1 MPNKFREHVK
11 GCGTFIDLYVVG
23 PKESRIEAAKNNQ
36 DVNVVAKGND
46 KIIEGKEAVSSI
58 AIDVDDEED
67 QDETRDDYGNDNDDN
82 DNDDNTDRKDAN
94 NDNDKAKNNVQ
105 PQKNQ
110 ISTDTIN
117 KLQDETA
124 LPSDYRSSFNLI
136 SSHPISVPALYPS
149 LTPTPTP
156 TPFPSP
162 SPSLTLTPNRLETAS
177 ETASSVARIGVED
190 ETFDMKQECVW
201 QGTQDN
207 SCCSHESPYYE
218 INQGLATYG
227 LQILSI
233 HAVSC
238 VECGGL
244 LDVEHVKSHMQN
256 VHHVF
261 RFEDE
266 VENLFKQMNH
276 IDLKSPSTVSN
287 ERSSS
292 WETYPCIFGLPVL
305 LNGYECTI
313 CFDSGGGFVHGIADT
328 FYRHVRRHHGRTVNV
343 NELDFA
349 PVVGEDRN
357 HQLDSLIDSWYLD
370 RVDED
375 SDADANTNTYTN
387 TYARKRNATEEY
399 GDDND
404 SVDARQKNLLN
415 QQLGLIGWHYI
426 DGAINSKIILEELI
440 RYYYRGF
447 QYLKWMMI
455 GTRKLFTEGGNYSA
469 QERGLNPLE
478 QRVSVVNYA
487 RSTAR
492 YLMFLLRRPNCQK
505 NGHVRSHLER
515 MCRIVS
521 AEAEAEAKAK
531 QGVEDEDAK
540 VSEWIDTAIG
550 DDDNDNDNDII
561 MMEEEALDESEEIER
576 ERALQLELEQQ
587 RQEEEAAGIQKD
599 QNNDRGQQ
607 DGDDVDD
614 DADEKEER
622 RGFYF
627 RKDEA
632 YAELHEALKLAF
644 LRQYEFSESIRDTE
658 IVKFLACLSLRD
670 DGTSRYAYEISS
682 FFAPLIYTCRLVAAS
697 ELQRLVEEG
706 KVTLSSIP
714 EFHTA
719 GSFAYTHV
727 FRYISLG
734 KRNIYDI
741 LYEANKIVRD
751 VTRTEGYANTLEG
764 LNPSRVLFRPAF
776 NAKYTIVGSH
786 INNMV
791 VLDLSDL
798 SHLYESMFSRLQ
810 LLLEELCFGV
820 DMEKLLPSSL
830 LQSVVFKKD
839 LKWSKTS
846 ILNYETKATK
856 FNELLFCL
864 VYISAGQPARAK
876 EMVHWTLKNSKY
888 KARELY
894 LMFGRLM
901 IYSRYDKTRNMKFA
915 EKPIPRFLPE
925 SLSTLALRYYALV
938 RPFQA
943 FLSSVKTGNKQAAAV
958 YTNAMFVVNGG
969 KRLDSGMPYR
979 IFPKVTYEC
988 LGKPLGFR
996 NYRHIAH
1003 YFKERNLEE
1012 DMSKN
1017 SYFDLQA
1024 GHTRSTALLIY
1035 GRTMD
1040 KLHYLPADYFANFF
1054 EQQQQQRQQQQQP
1067 SWSDTGSRG
1076 IPPSQIYVQ
1085 LCRWALAQ
1093 FCGLSAK
1100 FRSKKQFHSVYF
1112 SVQGQKNLIIVLPT
1126 ASGKSLS
1133 FLLPALIDKT
1143 IRPNNTTLVVVP
1155 AISLREDMM
1164 RRVNETGLVECTN
1177 TWTQYRNQPVT
1188 PSLKLPDLFILTYE
1202 SALSNSALAFFES
1215 LGVAGRLARVVVD
1228 EAHSLLTDSTW
1239 RNTLLQAPRL
1249 SALFAPIHLLSGTF
1263 PRPLETCASKTFGA
1277 TFTVVRDI
1285 STARQ
1290 NLLYLLRPLVANA
1303 FLNELSVLMQRASVY
1318 EGDGPTKAFG
1328 LGIDYGEVRLV
1339 VHYGLPTSCM
1349 QYAQETGRAGRD
1361 GKCAQ
1366 MFLGE
1371 SAMINIHGSN
1381 LGNGGNR
1388 TIDGS
1393 TSENART
1400 AYSFSPNMG
1409 VSMSKGNGNGNG
1421 NFLES
1426 STPKPK
1432 SKSIKNYIL
1441 DKPAHDKLGKD
1452 GNSPKV
1458 DDEYRVHS
1466 PYMSFQ
1472 KRLAAWD
1479 KDSPV
1484 KRNKS
1489 AGMATLRKPGGYV
1502 GVDNEEDDDDDVEQQ
1517 LQRKR
1522 LLEYK
1527 SRVQDVNQQ
1536 LMDENAISASV
1547 AEFFGHQPGRC
1558 PIERSACF
1566 RCRKTDH
1573 GRAHCKMDVQFKGVC
1588 KYCGLTI
1595 QEHDSGDLGYTPEC
1609 RSWAR
1614 NQLIPLTYTAWNS
1627 RLFKKSIANEFLN
1640 GDTTDETF
1648 YKFVCTSTMR
1658 VSGFVLVIR
1667 HVLDEHL
1674 HAL

>member
-1 MPNKFREHVK
+1 MNVRCRKQLLRIVLEIQELRSRFGVM
-11 GCGTFIDLYVVG
+11 
-23 PKESRIEAAKNNQ
+23 ES
-36 DVNVVAKGND
+36 
-46 KIIEGKEAVSSI
+46 
-58 AIDVDDEED
+58 
-67 QDETRDDYGNDNDDN
+67 
-82 DNDDNTDRKDAN
+82 DRSATK
-94 NDNDKAKNNVQ
+94 V
-105 PQKNQ
+105 
-110 ISTDTIN
+110 
-117 KLQDETA
+117 
-124 LPSDYRSSFNLI
+124 
-136 SSHPISVPALYPS
+136 

-162 SPSLTLTPNRLETAS
+162 SPSLTLTPNPLETAS
-177 ETASSVARIGVED
+177 ERASSVARIGVED
-190 ETFDMKQECVW
+190 ETSDMKQECVW

-343 NELDFA
+343 NECMRRVSLQTVKNKSYQRHRYFKVDFA

-415 QQLGLIGWHYI
+415 QQLGWGAIVKALGRNWQGLIGWHYI

-455 GTRKLFTEGGNYSA
+455 GTRK
-469 QERGLNPLE
+469 
-478 QRVSVVNYA
+478 
-487 RSTAR
+487 
-492 YLMFLLRRPNCQK
+492 C
-505 NGHVRSHLER
+505 
-515 MCRIVS
+515 
-521 AEAEAEAKAK
+521 
-531 QGVEDEDAK
+531 
-540 VSEWIDTAIG
+540 
-550 DDDNDNDNDII
+550 
-561 MMEEEALDESEEIER
+561 
-576 ERALQLELEQQ
+576 LQ
-587 RQEEEAAGIQKD
+587 
-599 QNNDRGQQ
+599 
-607 DGDDVDD
+607 
-614 DADEKEER
+614 KEETTV
-622 RGFYF
+622 
-627 RKDEA
+627 RKSVA

-830 LQSVVFKKD
+830 LQSVGDDINNSKLGYSFFKESVD
-839 LKWSKTS
+839 IRMTRSVLLRTVLKNDELRHRFLPLVSRDDFYDYFEELTS

-988 LGKPLGFR
+988 LGKRWDFE
-996 NYRHIAH
+996 IT
-1003 YFKERNLEE
+1003 
-1012 DMSKN
+1012 DI
-1017 SYFDLQA
+1017 
-1024 GHTRSTALLIY
+1024 LLI
-1035 GRTMD
+1035 TL
-1040 KLHYLPADYFANFF
+1040 KKEL
-1054 EQQQQQRQQQQQP
+1054 
-1067 SWSDTGSRG
+1067 SG

-1100 FRSKKQFHSVYF
+1100 FRSKNNFIQFIFCARS
-1112 SVQGQKNLIIVLPT
+1112 
-1126 ASGKSLS
+1126 
-1133 FLLPALIDKT
+1133 
-1143 IRPNNTTLVVVP
+1143 
-1155 AISLREDMM
+1155 E
-1164 RRVNETGLVECTN
+1164 
-1177 TWTQYRNQPVT
+1177 
-1188 PSLKLPDLFILTYE
+1188 E
-1202 SALSNSALAFFES
+1202 S
-1215 LGVAGRLARVVVD
+1215 
-1228 EAHSLLTDSTW
+1228 
-1239 RNTLLQAPRL
+1239 
-1249 SALFAPIHLLSGTF
+1249 
-1263 PRPLETCASKTFGA
+1263 
-1277 TFTVVRDI
+1277 
-1285 STARQ
+1285 
-1290 NLLYLLRPLVANA
+1290 
-1303 FLNELSVLMQRASVY
+1303 
-1318 EGDGPTKAFG
+1318 
-1328 LGIDYGEVRLV
+1328 DYC
-1339 VHYGLPTSCM
+1339 S
-1349 QYAQETGRAGRD
+1349 
-1361 GKCAQ
+1361 
-1366 MFLGE
+1366 
-1371 SAMINIHGSN
+1371 S
-1381 LGNGGNR
+1381 
-1388 TIDGS
+1388 
-1393 TSENART
+1393 
-1400 AYSFSPNMG
+1400 YSIG
-1409 VSMSKGNGNGNG
+1409 
-1421 NFLES
+1421 
-1426 STPKPK
+1426 
-1432 SKSIKNYIL
+1432 
-1441 DKPAHDKLGKD
+1441 
-1452 GNSPKV
+1452 
-1458 DDEYRVHS
+1458 
-1466 PYMSFQ
+1466 
-1472 KRLAAWD
+1472 
-1479 KDSPV
+1479 
-1484 KRNKS
+1484 
-1489 AGMATLRKPGGYV
+1489 
-1502 GVDNEEDDDDDVEQQ
+1502 
-1517 LQRKR
+1517 
-1522 LLEYK
+1522 
-1527 SRVQDVNQQ
+1527 
-1536 LMDENAISASV
+1536 
-1547 AEFFGHQPGRC
+1547 
-1558 PIERSACF
+1558 
-1566 RCRKTDH
+1566 
-1573 GRAHCKMDVQFKGVC
+1573 
-1588 KYCGLTI
+1588 
-1595 QEHDSGDLGYTPEC
+1595 
-1609 RSWAR
+1609 
-1614 NQLIPLTYTAWNS
+1614 
-1627 RLFKKSIANEFLN
+1627 
-1640 GDTTDETF
+1640 
-1648 YKFVCTSTMR
+1648 
-1658 VSGFVLVIR
+1658 
-1667 HVLDEHL
+1667 
-1674 HAL
+1674 

>member
-36 DVNVVAKGND
+36 D
-46 KIIEGKEAVSSI
+46 EAVSSI

-156 TPFPSP
+156 TPF
-162 SPSLTLTPNRLETAS
+162 LLRLRLLLLHPI
-177 ETASSVARIGVED
+177 VLRLLR
-190 ETFDMKQECVW
+190 KQ
-201 QGTQDN
+201 
-207 SCCSHESPYYE
+207 HLPLL
-218 INQGLATYG
+218 GL
-227 LQILSI
+227 
-233 HAVSC
+233 V
-238 VECGGL
+238 
-244 LDVEHVKSHMQN
+244 
-256 VHHVF
+256 
-261 RFEDE
+261 
-266 VENLFKQMNH
+266 
-276 IDLKSPSTVSN
+276 LKT
-287 ERSSS
+287 R
-292 WETYPCIFGLPVL
+292 
-305 LNGYECTI
+305 
-313 CFDSGGGFVHGIADT
+313 
-328 FYRHVRRHHGRTVNV
+328 
-343 NELDFA
+343 
-349 PVVGEDRN
+349 
-357 HQLDSLIDSWYLD
+357 Q
-370 RVDED
+370 
-375 SDADANTNTYTN
+375 
-387 TYARKRNATEEY
+387 Y

-415 QQLGLIGWHYI
+415 QQLGWGAIVKALGRNWQGLIGWHYI

-531 QGVEDEDAK
+531 QGGGRKRKRDESHLGKEATVEDEDAK

-550 DDDNDNDNDII
+550 DDDNDNDNDNDII
-561 MMEEEALDESEEIER
+561 MMEEEALDEK
-576 ERALQLELEQQ
+576 LEQQ

-614 DADEKEER
+614 DVDEKEER

-632 YAELHEALKLAF
+632 YSELHEALKLAF

-741 LYEANKIVRD
+741 LYETNKIVRD

-776 NAKYTIVGSH
+776 NSKYTIVGSH

-830 LQSVVFKKD
+830 LQSVGDDINNSKLGYSFFKESVDIRMTRSVLLRTVLKNDELRHRFLPLVSRDDFYDYFEELVQVNKKKSQNGTQEQDWTDKEKEKEKKKGSRIEKKNDMSWMDDFDAVFKKD

-1054 EQQQQQRQQQQQP
+1054 RASFQWQELLRIKDNSAHGLLVEQCNPILKEIRESTKELKSMIQSGKQAVEEEGKEKQKGEEKSPKQKVCVSCFSATTTTTATATATATKEQP

-1263 PRPLETCASKTFGA
+1263 PRPLETRASKTFGA

-1318 EGDGPTKAFG
+1318 EGDGRVIVFCQKSTKWNTCNERFNG
-1328 LGIDYGEVRLV
+1328 RIFSLV
-1339 VHYGLPTSCM
+1339 
-1349 QYAQETGRAGRD
+1349 
-1361 GKCAQ
+1361 Q
-1366 MFLGE
+1366 MPRFTRE
-1371 SAMINIHGSN
+1371 I
-1381 LGNGGNR
+1381 
-1388 TIDGS
+1388 
-1393 TSENART
+1393 
-1400 AYSFSPNMG
+1400 
-1409 VSMSKGNGNGNG
+1409 
-1421 NFLES
+1421 
-1426 STPKPK
+1426 
-1432 SKSIKNYIL
+1432 
-1441 DKPAHDKLGKD
+1441 
-1452 GNSPKV
+1452 
-1458 DDEYRVHS
+1458 
-1466 PYMSFQ
+1466 
-1472 KRLAAWD
+1472 
-1479 KDSPV
+1479 
-1484 KRNKS
+1484 
-1489 AGMATLRKPGGYV
+1489 
-1502 GVDNEEDDDDDVEQQ
+1502 
-1517 LQRKR
+1517 
-1522 LLEYK
+1522 
-1527 SRVQDVNQQ
+1527 
-1536 LMDENAISASV
+1536 
-1547 AEFFGHQPGRC
+1547 
-1558 PIERSACF
+1558 
-1566 RCRKTDH
+1566 
-1573 GRAHCKMDVQFKGVC
+1573 
-1588 KYCGLTI
+1588 
-1595 QEHDSGDLGYTPEC
+1595 
-1609 RSWAR
+1609 
-1614 NQLIPLTYTAWNS
+1614 
-1627 RLFKKSIANEFLN
+1627 
-1640 GDTTDETF
+1640 
-1648 YKFVCTSTMR
+1648 
-1658 VSGFVLVIR
+1658 
-1667 HVLDEHL
+1667 
-1674 HAL
+1674 